1 MQLPS
6 GNVFQSAYVVKDLK
20 ASMKRWH
27 ETHGAGPFFYME
39 NCTMGPDT
47 FSYRGK
53 PGTVNFGVA
62 IGNMGQFQLELIEPY
77 DDLPSAF
84 RDTYKVG
91 EEGFHHFGIV
101 ARDYDEAIAHY
112 TGSGYAVSQ
121 SGFSNGMRFTYFDT
135 RREFQCMTEIIEDVP
150 TNRRVTACLREAT
163 DGWDGRDPYR
173 SLMDII
179 NRIAA

>member
-1 MQLPS
+1 MQLSP

-20 ASMKRWH
+20 ASMRRWH
-27 ETHGAGPFFYME
+27 EANGAGPFFYME
-39 NCTMGPDT
+39 NWCMGPDT

-53 PGTVNFGVA
+53 PGSVNFGVA
-62 IGNMGQFQLELIEPY
+62 LGQMGQFQLELIEPY

-101 ARDYDEAIAHY
+101 ARDYDMAVAHY
-112 TGSGYAVSQ
+112 TTRGFAVAQ
-121 SGFSNGMRFTYFDT
+121 SGLSNGMRFTYFDT

-150 TNRRVTACLREAT
+150 TNRQLLSCVREAA
-163 DGWDGRDPYR
+163 DGWGGGDPFR
-173 SLMDII
+173 PLLDVI
-179 NRIAA
+179 NRIGV